1 MPRRKRKYERK
12 TTVYRRKKRKK
23 SRRRRIP
30 KGLFAK
36 TTKMAFRYVD
46 TVTIN
51 PDAGSNFVYLTYS
64 ANGMYDPDT
73 TGIGHQPYGFDQ
85 YMQFYNHYTVIGAK
99 MNVKFQAPAPTTTA
113 AGTAYV
119 GIMQTAGPTPGIT
132 SINTVQESKRSN
144 CRIQPLAGTAR
155 ATSINSTVNLS
166 KVFGQKVLQEDNN
179 AGTATSQPAEQ
190 WYWQIMAATNSVG
203 VVNPDPIQ
211 CLVTIDYI
219 VILHEPK
226 DIAGS

>member
-1 MPRRKRKYERK
+1 MPKRKYVKERKVSAYRRKRRK
-12 TTVYRRKKRKK
+12 RSK
-23 SRRRRIP
+23 SRRIP
-30 KGLFAK
+30 RGLFAK

-51 PDAGSNFVYLTYS
+51 ADAGSNFVYLTYS

-85 YMQFYNHYTVIGAK
+85 YMQFYNHYTVIGSK
-99 MNVKFQAPAPTTTA
+99 MTCKFQPPAPSTTS

-132 SINTVQESKRSN
+132 SINTVQESKRSK
-144 CRIQPLAGTAR
+144 CRISPLIGTTR
-155 ATSINSTVNLS
+155 PTHITSTVNMS
-166 KVFGQKVLQEDNN
+166 KVLGQKVLQEDNN

-190 WYWQIMAATNSVG
+190 WYYQIMAATNSVG

-211 CLVTIDYI
+211 VLVTIDYI